1 MITQYGTIAWRL
13 EGDGKRRF
21 LLITSRET
29 KRWVIPR
36 GNPIAGLEPWDAA
49 AQEAWEEAGV
59 RGEVEKQALGTYE
72 YGKRKPDGS
81 TIPATVHVFA
91 LRVAEQEEEWPE
103 ARQRERKWFEPEEAA
118 EAVEEEDL
126 KSLLLGAAARL
137 SA

>member
-13 EGDGKRRF
+13 GEDGKPRF

-59 RGEVEKQALGTYE
+59 RGEVEEQALGTYQYE
-72 YGKRKPDGS
+72 KRKADGS
-81 TIPATVHVFA
+81 TVPAVVHVFA
-91 LRVAEQEEEWPE
+91 LRVDAQAETWPE
-103 ARQRERKWFEPEEAA
+103 ARERERQWFEPEAAA
-118 EAVEEEDL
+118 EAVEEDDL
-126 KSLLLGAAARL
+126 KSLLLGAAGRL